1 MRKIL
6 VFSDLHANRKALE
19 DIIPLLREVDLSIFC
34 GDLLGYG
41 KDIDYCINFVLKNV
55 DLVVAG
61 DHERLAVT
69 KENLE
74 NQLQMVRES
83 TLYVRS
89 KLSAGQKKMISSLP
103 TEIWYEDMYITHSI
117 NDCYLRTEKDFKR
130 LFNRMHRDTNYAFFG
145 HTHEQVLVKHK
156 NKTIINPGSITKGR
170 RGFHRS
176 YVIMRGEDVEF
187 VNLEDIL

>member
-1 MRKIL
+1 MRKML
-6 VFSDLHANRKALE
+6 VFSDLHANRRALE
-19 DIIPLLREVDLSIFC
+19 DISPVLKEVDLSVFC

-41 KDIDYCINFVLKNV
+41 KDIDYCIDFVLKNV

-69 KENLE
+69 NESLE
-74 NQLQMVRES
+74 RQLPVVVES
-83 TLYVRS
+83 TLYNRS
-89 KLSAGQKKMISSLP
+89 KLSAEQKKMISSLP
-103 TEIWYEDMYITHSI
+103 TEIWHEDMYITHSI
-117 NDCYLRTEKDFKR
+117 NDDYLRIEKDFNR
-130 LFNRMHRDTNYAFFG
+130 LYDRMHRDTNYALFG
-145 HTHEQVLVKHK
+145 HTHEQVLVKYK

-176 YVIMRGEDVEF
+176 YVIIHGEHIEF